1 MNIFKKIYYNKY
13 SKQSYSLSNVDLIV
27 DRLFKNKEKGIYI
40 DVGCNHP
47 IKYNNTYLLHKR
59 GWVGINAV
67 SYTHLTCRRPYLCRS
82 RWSPYH

>member
-40 DVGCNHP
+40 DVGYVYEAA
-47 IKYNNTYLLHKR
+47 IAKTY
-59 GWVGINAV
+59 A
-67 SYTHLTCRRPYLCRS
+67 YTVFLIFH
-82 RWSPYH
+82 